1 MLNLEVHI
9 EKMRVP
15 QVTTIKGKILGF
27 FEFTEKSLRLPDIL
41 ANRTN

>member
-15 QVTTIKGKILGF
+15 QVTTIKGKILDF
-27 FEFTEKSLRLPDIL
+27 LNLPKNHYEFLTF
-41 ANRTN
+41 